1 MAANGEAK
9 SPSAKLDE
17 LAQTAWDVAKK
28 AAKHRKGL
36 GGDNFY
42 GNKLAELRAD
52 AANAFADMAAGTLGD
67 TSTIAE
73 LIEAVFSATTGKKGR
88 QAAVRELSHSL
99 KTIWKQ
105 PSPGAPTPGNELF
118 PLTLI
123 NKTNRGYLITI
134 AHQMNGCMRQGWYD
148 ACAVMMRRLLEAVI
162 IEAFEHHNIA
172 DRIKDTRGNYV
183 QLTDLIN
190 SALSQTTFS
199 LSRNVKAALPKL
211 RDVGHRS
218 AHGRYFTAQK
228 GDIEKVE
235 DGARLAIEEFLHQAG
250 LL

>member
-1 MAANGEAK
+1 MAANGEEK
-9 SPSAKLDE
+9 SPSARLDE
-17 LAQTAWDVAKK
+17 LAQVAWDVAKK

-52 AANAFADMAAGTLGD
+52 AANAFADMAAGSPGD
-67 TSTIAE
+67 TSAIAE
-73 LIEAVFSATTGKKGR
+73 LIEAVFSPTTSKKDR
-88 QAAVRELSHSL
+88 QLAVRELAHSL

-105 PSPGAPTPGNELF
+105 PSPGAAAPGNELF
-118 PLTLI
+118 PLTI
-123 NKTNRGYLITI
+123 ITKTNRGYLITI

-148 ACAVMMRRLLEAVI
+148 ACAVMMRRLLEAVV
-162 IEAFEHHNIA
+162 IEAFEHRKIA
-172 DRIKDTRGNYV
+172 DQIKDAQGNYV

-190 SALSQTTFS
+190 AALNQSTFT
-199 LSRNVKAALPKL
+199 LSRNAKAVLPKL
-211 RDVGHRS
+211 RNVGHRS

-228 GDIEKVE
+228 GDIEKIE
-235 DGARLAIEEFLHQAG
+235 DGTRLAIEEFLHHAG